1 MLLTVKT
8 LNPRYLLALTMNE
21 CMEEIQ
27 EWRQNLDF
35 SWKDVFSYF
44 STWAICASM
53 IPFQTKLFQLVR
65 FNMILQAAIGGFY
78 ITYIHPK
85 EIKIHYLHLIVDGF
99 LLKMIDLVA
108 HQSLLFIYL
117 YFGAGITSA
126 NGPIG
131 PSGPSGPIGP
141 IGPIGPT
148 SFFEYIIMNLPF
160 CIYLMNFDLEEKYGV
175 NRIDLMKML
184 PFYYL
189 FIFFIFSFFI

>member
-8 LNPRYLLALTMNE
+8 LNPRHLLALTMNE

-85 EIKIHYLHLIVDGF
+85 EIKIHYLNLIVDGF

-117 YFGAGITSA
+117 YFGTGITSA
-126 NGPIG
+126 NGPN
-131 PSGPSGPIGP
+131 SGPCGSNSGPC
-141 IGPIGPT
+141 GPT
-148 SFFEYIIMNLPF
+148 CFFEYLIMNLPF
-160 CIYLMNFDLEEKYGV
+160 SIYLMNFDLEEKYGV
-175 NRIDLMKML
+175 KQMDLMKMV